1 VEALTSKAAHSQEA
15 VEVLNAAME
24 AIAQSSGKVSKIVR
38 QIEEIAFQTNLL
50 ALNASVEAARA
61 GAAGAGFAVVADEV
75 RNLAQRSTEAARETA
90 QLIEESSTLSA
101 EGSTRA
107 QQVSTSIQDLLQD
120 FSGVRSMID
129 EINHSSQS
137 QAVGIERFNSSVIKI
152 QDVTQRNAASAEQ
165 NAAVSRELEGQAKS
179 LNYVV
184 EELRTLVG

>member
-1 VEALTSKAAHSQEA
+1 MLFRSAASEVASASGAMAEWASFQAHSVATAVESSSEVSSTARANANSSQQSVTLVEALASKAAHSQEA

-90 QLIEESSTLSA
+90 QLIEES
-101 EGSTRA
+101 
-107 QQVSTSIQDLLQD
+107 
-120 FSGVRSMID
+120 
-129 EINHSSQS
+129 
-137 QAVGIERFNSSVIKI
+137 
-152 QDVTQRNAASAEQ
+152 
-165 NAAVSRELEGQAKS
+165 
-179 LNYVV
+179 
-184 EELRTLVG
+184 